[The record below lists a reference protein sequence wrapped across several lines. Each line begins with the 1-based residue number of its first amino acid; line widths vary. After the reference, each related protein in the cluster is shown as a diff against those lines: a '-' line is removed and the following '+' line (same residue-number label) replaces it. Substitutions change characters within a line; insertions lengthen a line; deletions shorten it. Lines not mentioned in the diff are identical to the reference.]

1 MEGNMKL
8 LSRTEE
14 IVLAAVWKL
23 GDDAYGIAISDYI
36 NQSTGLNWKFG
47 AIYSPLARLVEGG
60 YLITYEGDPTPERGG
75 RRKVF
80 YRLTEKGVK
89 ALREVQRIQTAVWQD
104 MPTLELE

>member
-1 MEGNMKL
+1 MKL

-14 IVLAAVWKL
+14 IVLTAVWKL
-23 GDDAYGIAISDYI
+23 GENAYGIAISENI
-36 NQSTGLNWKFG
+36 NNSTGLDWKFG

-60 YLITYEGDPTPERGG
+60 YLITYEGEPVPERGG

-80 YRLTEKGVK
+80 YKLTEKGIK
-89 ALREVQRIQTAVWQD
+89 ALQEVQRIQSAVWQD